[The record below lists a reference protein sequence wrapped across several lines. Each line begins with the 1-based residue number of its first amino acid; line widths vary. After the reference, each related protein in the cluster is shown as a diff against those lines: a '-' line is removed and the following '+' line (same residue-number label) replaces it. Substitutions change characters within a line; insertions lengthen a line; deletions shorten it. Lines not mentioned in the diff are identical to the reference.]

1 MERPIGQLP
10 WRSVSVQGRFAR
22 YGVAGAVEGDPV
34 VFVHGWALSHRP
46 YGAALSRLV
55 DSGARVYAPA
65 LPGFGDTEPLPREEL
80 SMAGYARWLSDF
92 MDEVGVARP
101 ATLIG
106 HSFGGGVALQAAHD
120 NPSAV
125 NRLVLV
131 NSIGGSLWKTGR
143 GMRERPLWDW
153 GLHLSAG
160 ALTPRAVTRVLPV
173 VALDA
178 VSNVV
183 RHPRVLWEV
192 GRLARDA
199 NLEVQLAAL
208 RRRRLP
214 VFILWGRNDRVI
226 PLASAEALV
235 ASTEGIQLLTVP
247 GDHNWLI
254 TDPNLFVELMT
265 NVVGISV
272 DDARAASGD
281 AS

>member
-1 MERPIGQLP
+1 MKRPIGRLR
-10 WRSVSVQGRFAR
+10 WRSTCVQGRLAR
-22 YGVAGAVEGDPV
+22 YGVAGADDGDLV
-34 VFVHGWALSHRP
+34 VFVHGWALSHRS
-46 YGAALSRLV
+46 YGAALERLV
-55 DSGARVYAPA
+55 DNGARVYAPA
-65 LPGFGDTEPLPREEL
+65 LPGFGDTAPLPRAEL
-80 SMAGYARWLSDF
+80 SMAGYARWLADF
-92 MDEVGVARP
+92 MSAVGAAGPV
-101 ATLIG
+101 TLVG

-120 NPSAV
+120 NPGTV

-143 GMRERPLWDW
+143 AMRERPLWDW

-160 ALTPRAVTRVLPV
+160 ALSPRAVTRVLPV
-173 VALDA
+173 VARDA
-178 VSNVV
+178 VGNLV

-214 VFILWGRNDRVI
+214 VFILWGRDDRVI

-235 ASTEGIQLLTVP
+235 ASTDGIQLLTVP

-254 TDPNLFVELMT
+254 SDPSMFVEMMT

-272 DDARAASGD
+272 EDARAPGLD